1 MMKLDEK
8 YKNNE
13 FIEVMKKADLVI
25 DQIIFGMNGSITRE
39 ALMLNKPVI
48 CYINKNENAMY
59 IRLHS
64 FKNIF

>member
-25 DQIIFGMNGSITRE
+25 DQIIFEDMVLLLER
-39 ALMLNKPVI
+39 
-48 CYINKNENAMY
+48 
-59 IRLHS
+59 H
-64 FKNIF
+64 